1 MDAIAVVSD
10 LFSRGR
16 DVFKMIDALTLDEL
30 HEPPAPSIAWQVW
43 RMGRSLD
50 HNFSPLLKR
59 DQLWI
64 TDSWHQRFDLPA
76 DDKDFQ
82 PGFPPANDLVTSFR
96 VADKQQLADYFDA
109 TYALVT
115 EYLATLTPDD
125 LDTEIDAHRYATPPT
140 IGIRLVSVGSSISH
154 SAGAIRYRN
163 WMAGRKI

>member
-16 DVFKMIDALTLDEL
+16 DVFKMIDALTLAEL
-30 HEPPAPSIAWQVW
+30 HEPPVPSIAWQVW

-64 TDSWHQRFDLPA
+64 TSAWHQRFDLLA

-82 PGFPPANDLVTSFR
+82 PGFPPANELVTSFH
-96 VADKQQLADYFDA
+96 VADKQLLVDYFDA

-115 EYLATLTPDD
+115 EYLATLTPAD
-125 LDTEIDAHRYATPPT
+125 LDTEIDADRYATPPT
-140 IGIRLVSVGSSISH
+140 IGIRLVSVGASIAH

-163 WMAGRKI
+163 WMAGRKT

>member
-16 DVFKMIDALTLDEL
+16 DVFKMIDALTLAEL
-30 HEPPAPSIAWQVW
+30 HEPPVPSIAWQVW

-64 TDSWHQRFDLPA
+64 TSAWHQRYDLLA

-82 PGFPPANDLVTSFR
+82 PGFPPANELVTSFH
-96 VADKQQLADYFDA
+96 VADKQLLVDYFDA

-115 EYLATLTPDD
+115 EYLATLTPAD
-125 LDTEIDAHRYATPPT
+125 LDTEIDADRYATPPT
-140 IGIRLVSVGSSISH
+140 IGIRLVSVGASIAH

-163 WMAGRKI
+163 WMAGRKT